1 MRRKFT
7 TLLMSL
13 LAVLVLISSNAMA
26 QYPEISIYDLQY
38 VADPVSDDLS
48 PFLND
53 TVSVT
58 GLVMNGPRD
67 LWIGARWAL
76 YIVDPDS
83 FPNPWSGFFVL
94 QNDTFAVNTNFGFI
108 EPGMVVKFTGTVS
121 EFGNF
126 SQVGQL
132 TDPLTPVEILSVGN
146 PLPDPLVLTAQDLDG
161 RANGEQWESMFV
173 RINGASIVNN
183 NIAGN
188 WASFTDASGSTGY
201 LAEYF
206 NWWRDRLQAGSISWP
221 VNGSDLDLWG
231 FVRDESG
238 TPGQVYSVNPRDDM
252 DLDVADCIPPT
263 ISSTQRLPGVPTSA
277 DAVSVS
283 ATIIDNANTIS
294 AAILHYSVDEGPF
307 MQLNMT
313 TSDSVY
319 SASIPAQ
326 ADGATVRYFYTTEN
340 SCGSSSGSPGD
351 TTRASGQVFLY
362 TVRDNGLIISD
373 IQDTRG
379 YAVDISPY
387 DSYVVTVRGVV
398 MTDSTDEIGDYWI
411 QDAAAPWS
419 GIWVNDDTFTHVK
432 GDEIEV
438 TGTVDEDFG
447 VTRIESVTSSVVV
460 NAGVGE
466 FAPIDVTTGTVTTGG
481 VGAESY
487 ESVLVRIPSAE
498 VTGEFPDGFPGFGEF
513 VVNDGT
519 GDLRLDDFFDAYPGQ
534 GADTTYALGEFY
546 DLTGFGYFSF
556 GNYKIIPRDT
566 LDVIPV
572 DVSIDEDLAVPTEFE
587 LEQNY
592 PNPFNPSTDIR
603 YSIAKAGIYSL
614 EIYNVLGQRIATLV
628 SKQHAIGTHQIN
640 WAGFDSNGAQ
650 VGSGIYF
657 YRLSG
662 EGVAQTRKMI
672 LLK

>member
-1 MRRKFT
+1 MSRKFT
-7 TLLMSL
+7 TLLMTA
-13 LAVLVLISSNAMA
+13 LAMLILYSSSAVA
-26 QYPEISIYDLQY
+26 QYPEMTIRDLQY

-48 PFLND
+48 PFLGD

-67 LWIGARWAL
+67 LWIGARWSMF
-76 YIVDPDS
+76 IVDPDS

-94 QNDTFAVNTNFGFI
+94 QNDTFAVNTNFGFL
-108 EPGMVVKFTGTVS
+108 EPGMIVKFTGPVS

-126 SQVGQL
+126 SQVAQL
-132 TDPLTPVEILSVGN
+132 TDPLTPVEIISVGN
-146 PLPDPLVLTAQDLDG
+146 PLPDPLLITAQDLDG
-161 RANGEQWESMFV
+161 LASGEQWESMFV
-173 RINGASIVNN
+173 RVEDATIVNN

-188 WASFTDASGSTGY
+188 WASFTDGTGSTGF

-206 NWWRDRLQAGSISWP
+206 NWWRDRLNAGTINWP
-221 VNGSDLDLWG
+221 VNGSDLSLQG
-231 FVRDESG
+231 FVRHEGGAS
-238 TPGQVYSVNPRDDM
+238 PYNINPRDS
-252 DLDVADCIPPT
+252 LDIDVSPCAPP
-263 ISSTQRLPGVPTSA
+263 IMSSTMRAPGVPTSA
-277 DAVSVS
+277 DAVVVS
-283 ATIIDNANTIS
+283 ATVLDDNNTIS
-294 AAILHYSVDEGPF
+294 NVTLHYSVDEGAF
-307 MQLNMT
+307 QELSMST
-313 TSDSVY
+313 ADSVY
-319 SASIPAQ
+319 SATIPAQ
-326 ADGATVRYFYTTEN
+326 VDGATVRYFYSTGN
-340 SCGSSSGSPGD
+340 SCGATSASPGD
-351 TTRASGQVFLY
+351 TTRANGQVFLY
-362 TVRDNGLIISD
+362 TVRDNGLTISD
-373 IQDTRG
+373 LQDTRG

-387 DSYVVTVRGVV
+387 DSYEVTVRGVV

-411 QDAAAPWS
+411 QDAAAAWS
-419 GIWVNDDTFTHVK
+419 GIWINDDTFTHVK

-466 FAPIDVTTGTVTTGG
+466 FAPIDVTTGSVTTGAPD
-481 VGAESY
+481 AESY
-487 ESVLVRIPSAE
+487 ESVLIRIPSAE
-498 VTGEFPDGFPGFGEF
+498 VTVEFPDGFPGFGEF
-513 VVNDGT
+513 VVNDGS
-519 GDLRLDDFFDAYPGQ
+519 GDLRFDDFFDAFPGQ
-534 GADTTYALGEFY
+534 GADTTYALGELY

-556 GNYKIIPRDT
+556 GNNKLIPRDT

-572 DVSIDEDLAVPTEFE
+572 DVSIDDNLAVPTEFE

-603 YSIAKAGIYSL
+603 YSIAKAGTYSL

-628 SKQHAIGTHQIN
+628 SKQHAVGTHQIN
-640 WAGFDSNGAQ
+640 WAGIDNNGAQ

-662 EGVAQTRKMI
+662 EGVAQARKMI